1 MSGRKCSLC
10 FGTVNTDR
18 AKRDRKKL
26 HGNACT
32 TELFVLKKVLY
43 LRGQDLTS
51 FVELN
56 DRDALL
62 CKCCLSL
69 LSTVKRCDEE
79 LNRTLA
85 QIHSKLNVVHAFP
98 PVSSSMAPVIPQIVP
113 PVDPQIVPPVAQR
126 MVPPVA
132 QPMVPPVP
140 QPMVPP
146 VTQPMVPP
154 VAQPMVPPVVQPMV
168 PPVVQQIFP
177 PVAQQMVP
185 PVEPRMVTTVTCQM
199 VPPVAP
205 RMAISTVPRMAPS
218 VAPHTIASEES
229 PVSPCILSPVIS
241 PVVPAHNTPI
251 GHSSSIRRT
260 RKRLR
265 LDTDMV
271 CIRLYSMCN
280 YKCTLIEHLSGCFC

>member
-1 MSGRKCSLC
+1 MSGRKYSLC

-26 HGNACT
+26 HGNARS
-32 TELFVLKKVLY
+32 TELFILKKVLY
-43 LRGQDLTS
+43 LRGQDLTL

-113 PVDPQIVPPVAQR
+113 PVDP
-126 MVPPVA
+126 
-132 QPMVPPVP
+132 
-140 QPMVPP
+140 
-146 VTQPMVPP
+146 
-154 VAQPMVPPVVQPMV
+154 
-168 PPVVQQIFP
+168 
-177 PVAQQMVP
+177 
-185 PVEPRMVTTVTCQM
+185 RMVTTATCQM

-205 RMAISTVPRMAPS
+205 QMAISTVPRMAPS
-218 VAPHTIASEES
+218 VAPHTMASHMITSEES

-251 GHSSSIRRT
+251 GHSSSIRRS
-260 RKRLR
+260 R
-265 LDTDMV
+265 D
-271 CIRLYSMCN
+271 
-280 YKCTLIEHLSGCFC
+280 